1 MSNTRIEVKGQF
13 IYEADT
19 RRYHKFQIE
28 SKGGIVIGTLYIPKK
43 TKPLPQRIVLEYMRK
58 Q

>member
-1 MSNTRIEVKGQF
+1 MNTRIEVKGQF

-19 RRYHKFQIE
+19 RRYHKFQVE
-28 SKGGIVIGTLYIPKK
+28 TEGGIVIGTLYIPKK